1 MMKYSEYT
9 NEFQSIKEMREHY
22 GISRKELS
30 DMTGI
35 PYRTIENWETATKE
49 SRQVKDYLF
58 NMISFVV
65 KSEREGCL

>member
-58 NMISFVV
+58 KMIAFVV